1 LGRIAFV
8 TQFIFVYRSF
18 CFFPPLHPDVSYN
31 GLYITNKAL
40 FNRSE
45 DVWNIKEISDALWA
59 FQFLYKSLTLILKL
73 NPCEMKDSGKAVT
86 DIQLISHATG
96 E

>member
-1 LGRIAFV
+1 MIHACDA
-8 TQFIFVYRSF
+8 VYSHITF
-18 CFFPPLHPDVSYN
+18 LLFLPPIDASYKY
-31 GLYITNKAL
+31 LYVTNKAL
-40 FNRSE
+40 FNRSGH
-45 DVWNIKEISDALWA
+45 VWNIKEISDALWS

-73 NPCEMKDSGKAVT
+73 NPCKMQDGSKVVT